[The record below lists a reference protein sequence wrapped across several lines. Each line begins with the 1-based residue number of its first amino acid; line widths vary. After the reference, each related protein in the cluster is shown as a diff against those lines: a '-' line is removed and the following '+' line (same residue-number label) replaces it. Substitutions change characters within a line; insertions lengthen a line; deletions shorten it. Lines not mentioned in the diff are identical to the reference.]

1 MKRKMKKL
9 LATGLAVMMML
20 GMTTGIQAEEK
31 DKTVESTSEES
42 TQEGTVWGSI
52 SDKELA
58 QLKVTMPIKIEY
70 AITPGAANAA
80 NKMVMGNY
88 QIIVAK
94 DSEVGVQVTKLNI
107 TQARDSVWSLDK
119 EATVTGKTDN
129 VHLVNIKIGSTFNED
144 GDVVTPGT
152 DLAYGDNAL
161 TDFKVAINAS
171 KSLGLSG
178 TGSKTPISAS
188 EAATK
193 AFDVV
198 YTIKQV
204 PVTAAP

>member
-42 TQEGTVWGSI
+42 KQEGTVWGSI

-94 DSEVGVQVTKLNI
+94 DSEVGVQVTNLNI

-119 EATVTGKTDN
+119 EGTVTGKTDN

-144 GDVVTPGT
+144 GDVATPGT
-152 DLAYGDNAL
+152 DLVYGDNAL
-161 TDFKVAINAS
+161 TDFKVAVNAS